1 MVQKDSVPVMVRKHP
16 EVLEFRYADIAF
28 CVVEGHTR
36 VAAAAPRQRDY
47 NTRVNLSWRSLIP
60 EARS

>member
-1 MVQKDSVPVMVRKHP
+1 MVQKDSAPVTVRKHP
-16 EVLEFRYADIAF
+16 EVFEFRYADIAF

-36 VAAAAPRQRDY
+36 VGAAAPRQRDY
-47 NTRVNLSWRSLIP
+47 NARLNLFWRSLIS